1 LANSDVFVIFNVFK
15 FGIKYFIGWFPE
27 KFCCLSLVFIPN
39 LVLNQEKQNALPLP
53 RNYKLHKQISMKEV
67 FIIAAVRTPIGSF
80 GGSLS
85 SISATQLGASAIKG
99 ALERAGIQ
107 PDWVNEVLMGNVVS
121 ANLGQAPARQAAIF
135 AGLPAN
141 VPCTTINKVCAS
153 GMKAITF
160 GAQSI
165 MLGINEIVVAGGM
178 ENMSQIP
185 YYVPNARWG
194 YKYGNA
200 ELVDG
205 LAKDG
210 LVDVYNQKAMGVC
223 ADATAA
229 KYNISREAQDAF
241 AIDSYKRAAAA
252 TEGGFMGAEIVPVE
266 IPQRKGDP
274 VMISTDEEFKKVQFE
289 KIPALRPA
297 FTPDGTVTA
306 ANASTINDGA
316 AALIL
321 ASAEAVKK
329 YGLKPVAKIR
339 GFADAEQEPEW
350 FTTTPTIAAPKAL
363 KMAGVQQSD
372 INFFEVNEAFSV
384 VTMAFEQVLDVP
396 HDKTNV
402 FGGAVSLGHPL
413 GASGARI
420 VTTLNNVLQQKEGN
434 LGLAAICNGGG
445 GATAIVI
452 ERV

>member
-1 LANSDVFVIFNVFK
+1 
-15 FGIKYFIGWFPE
+15 
-27 KFCCLSLVFIPN
+27 
-39 LVLNQEKQNALPLP
+39 
-53 RNYKLHKQISMKEV
+53 MKEV
-67 FIIAAVRTPIGSF
+67 FIVSAVRTPIGSF
-80 GGSLS
+80 GGQFSGV
-85 SISATQLGASAIKG
+85 SATELGAAAIKG
-99 ALERAGIQ
+99 ALEKAGVAADQ
-107 PDWVNEVLMGNVVS
+107 VNEVLMGNVVS
-121 ANLGQAPARQAAIF
+121 ANLGQAPARQAARF
-135 AGLPAN
+135 AGLPDN
-141 VPCTTINKVCAS
+141 IPCTTINKVCAS
-153 GMKAITF
+153 GMKSITL

-185 YYVPNARWG
+185 YYLPNARWG

-210 LVDVYNQKAMGVC
+210 LTDVYNQKAMGVC
-223 ADATAA
+223 ADATAVR
-229 KYNISREAQDAF
+229 YNISREAQDAF
-241 AIDSYKRAAAA
+241 AIDSYKRSAAA
-252 TEGGFMGAEIVPVE
+252 TEAGFFRSEIVPVS

-274 VMISTDEEFKKVQFE
+274 LQVAEDEEFKKVMFD
-289 KIPALRPA
+289 KIPGLRPA

-316 AALIL
+316 TALIL
-321 ASAEAVKK
+321 ASEEAVKRL
-329 YGLKPVAKIR
+329 GLKPLAKIR

-350 FTTTPTIAAPKAL
+350 FTTSPTIAAPKAL
-363 KMAGVQQSD
+363 KMAGVSKND
-372 INFFEVNEAFSV
+372 IDYFEVNEAFSV
-384 VTMAFEQVLDVP
+384 VAMAFEQVMEID
-396 HDKTNV
+396 HDHTNV

-420 VTTLNNVLQQKEGN
+420 VTTLNNVLQQKNGK